1 MWKPGS
7 YQELDS
13 RWQLVIG
20 PRGNPAL
27 PTGRLSFELV
37 VGASAVLGVGFAV
50 LAITEG
56 RPLGFV
62 LSLVGFAGVL
72 WFVNLLRS
80 GVYVSREGVRVVNP
94 VRTYRFPWSGTQFAF
109 RSDSGSP
116 GQLVISGSGRTQAWV
131 RGYWR
136 KQPNRIERESRTCRP
151 HRPGVRCPDRPP
163 DRSRCRG
170 GRKHGSLRGRSRAAS
185 QADPSARGCSD
196 RPI

>member
-1 MWKPGS
+1 MATDDGVPVWKPGS

-37 VGASAVLGVGFAV
+37 VGACAVLGVGFAV

-136 KQPNRIERESRTCRP
+136 KQPNRIDAS
-151 HRPGVRCPDRPP
+151 
-163 DRSRCRG
+163 
-170 GRKHGSLRGRSRAAS
+170 RGRAGLTAQECDALIGLLTALAVEAAGS
-185 QADPSARGCSD
+185 TD
-196 RPI
+196 R